1 MNLETITYYGL
12 TIYYRRE
19 NRNDGDRMALSLRD
33 DKAILAE
40 KNLRIPKN
48 LSSSCDNEIANVLTP
63 RFLRLCLSVKNPV
76 LSREEWIPR
85 LPLAVIWAIDE
96 KDIARPWKQSTWDE
110 YKRAIEWLVSKYGNN
125 TLSQLIPESIADS
138 FRTLSDRTTQA
149 RVRAI
154 KALFDY
160 EVYTG
165 IIKENPWENYQ
176 YAPNT
181 RKRKKP
187 EQLSK
192 MHLEQTMFTDAQMSL
207 LIIHCL
213 GHLSGTLGRWYAG
226 MITLLTSF
234 LSAPELCALTVADL
248 VRQTTL
254 PVTFIGI
261 DKIRVKEHKNWSNQ
275 PYPDELKIRDMPLC
289 TVAAHAWDQVCP
301 EPSKAPLLPRQDNT
315 ARFADPTEYAKWVCE
330 VVNTVLGLTLS
341 VQQLR
346 IWIGNTVERNLR
358 KAGVEEQEIRYLRG
372 LSRTTTAAQSY
383 EDYESEWLHYKM
395 SQGFD
400 RWLAEII
407 TLNPPTSE
415 TFSKQIRQISEKI
428 SLCDPAGQHQQYHMR
443 LTIRAKKDGD
453 YSFAVGH
460 SLGALD
466 ITASAAWSQ
475 KYE

>member
-1 MNLETITYYGL
+1 MILSSITYYGL

-19 NRNDGDRMALSLRD
+19 QRADGDRMALSLRND
-33 DKAILAE
+33 GRMLAE

-48 LSSSCDNEIANVLTP
+48 LSSSCDDEIANSLAP
-63 RFLRLCLSVKNPV
+63 KFLQLCFGVKKPV
-76 LSREEWIPR
+76 LPREEWIPR
-85 LPLAVIWAIDE
+85 LPLGVIWAID
-96 KDIARPWKQSTWDE
+96 KIDIARPWKKSTWDE
-110 YKRAIEWLVSKYGNN
+110 YKRAIEWLVNKCGDK
-125 TLSQLIPESIADS
+125 TLSELIPESIANS
-138 FRTLSDRTTQA
+138 LRTLSDRTTQA

-192 MHLEQTMFTDAQMSL
+192 IHLEQTMFTDAQMSL

-261 DKIRVKEHKNWSNQ
+261 DQIRVKEHKNWSNQ
-275 PYPDELKIRDMPLC
+275 PYPDELKIRDM
-289 TVAAHAWDQVCP
+289 
-301 EPSKAPLLPRQDNT
+301 
-315 ARFADPTEYAKWVCE
+315 
-330 VVNTVLGLTLS
+330 
-341 VQQLR
+341 QL
-346 IWIGNTVERNLR
+346 
-358 KAGVEEQEIRYLRG
+358 
-372 LSRTTTAAQSY
+372 
-383 EDYESEWLHYKM
+383 
-395 SQGFD
+395 
-400 RWLAEII
+400 
-407 TLNPPTSE
+407 
-415 TFSKQIRQISEKI
+415 
-428 SLCDPAGQHQQYHMR
+428 
-443 LTIRAKKDGD
+443 
-453 YSFAVGH
+453 
-460 SLGALD
+460 
-466 ITASAAWSQ
+466 
-475 KYE
+475 